1 MIGLSATSQEL
12 LPRLRLPPGLC
23 PLNGHYPDDRADV
36 IASDKSATCFP
47 LVLKL
52 VVPVVHLWGR
62 IAFWI
67 VEWIR
72 ICEKL
77 LGL

>member
-1 MIGLSATSQEL
+1 MPLSCSLSTTLA
-12 LPRLRLPPGLC
+12 G
-23 PLNGHYPDDRADV
+23 V

-62 IAFWI
+62 ITFRI
-67 VEWIR
+67 VKGIW
-72 ICEKL
+72 ICEKQ